1 MMNESA
7 RCWVLLA
14 AAFILLSAC
23 GKRSPERHQSSL
35 NLFIWSDYLA
45 PDTLSSFEKA
55 TGIKTHVLYF
65 DTNETLETQL
75 LAGNGGFDVVLPSAP
90 YFERQIIAGAYQ
102 TLDKRKLP
110 HLGNLDPQL
119 MSLVARYDPGNMHGI
134 IYLWGTEGL
143 GYNEAPIRKLLPN
156 AAIDSWALIFDP
168 DIAARLAPCGIHV
181 LDNPAGVTRIVLKY
195 LGRDPNAPS
204 SSDLRDA
211 ERSLLAIRPFIHSI
225 DSSPYVSALAN
236 GDICVAL
243 AYNGD
248 VAQARDRARESKNGI
263 DVKFVVPKEGG
274 IIWFDMIAIP
284 KGAPNPT
291 SAYAF
296 LEHVLNPTVMAG
308 ISNSVRYANA
318 NAAAVP
324 YMQGAILHDPVIYP
338 TPEERARLFIQLAD
352 SSDRARLLT
361 RIWQRFKTG
370 Q

>member
-7 RCWVLLA
+7 RGWTMLA
-14 AAFILLSAC
+14 AVVFLLSAC
-23 GKRSPERHQSSL
+23 GERPPAEHDSVL

-45 PDTLSSFEKA
+45 PDTLRSFEEA
-55 TGIKTHVLYF
+55 TGIKTRVLYF

-75 LAGNGGFDVVLPSAP
+75 LAGSSGFDVVLPSAP
-90 YFERQIIAGAYQ
+90 YFERQITAGAYQ

-110 HLGNLDPQL
+110 NLGNLDPGL

-143 GYNEAPIRKLLPN
+143 GYNEARIKRLVPDV
-156 AAIDSWALIFDP
+156 AIDSWGLIFDP
-168 DIAARLAPCGIHV
+168 KIAAKLAPCGIHV
-181 LDNPAGVTRIVLKY
+181 LDNPAGVTRIVLRY

-204 SSDLRDA
+204 SSDLSDA
-211 ERSLLAIRPFIHSI
+211 ERTLLAIRPFIHSI
-225 DSSPYVSALAN
+225 DSSPYIGALAN

-243 AYNGD
+243 SYNGD
-248 VAQARDRARESKNGI
+248 VAQARDRARVSKNGI

-274 IIWFDMIAIP
+274 IIWFDIVAIP
-284 KGAPNPT
+284 KAAPNPA

-296 LEHVLNPTVMAG
+296 LEHVLKPRVMAG

-318 NAAAVP
+318 NAAAAP
-324 YMQGAILHDPVIYP
+324 FMSDAILHDPVIYP
-338 TPEERARLFIQLAD
+338 TPEERERLFIQLAD
-352 SSDRARLLT
+352 PGDRARMLT